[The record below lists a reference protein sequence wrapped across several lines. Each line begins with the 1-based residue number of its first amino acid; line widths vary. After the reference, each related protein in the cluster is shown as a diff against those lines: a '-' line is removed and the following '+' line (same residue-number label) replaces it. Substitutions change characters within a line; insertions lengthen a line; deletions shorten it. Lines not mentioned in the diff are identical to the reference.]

1 MPTSAPTSVFAGWS
15 EQFWQYRYN
24 LTLDFTTLQG
34 GQPVD
39 PRIVK
44 TLIRQ
49 RLGFNDEELLAQAVG
64 EIRAETNQEATPE
77 NVSEAAKSVESKY
90 GLNVFRCDDKGLFLG
105 GYALKA
111 AIKEAVSIARAANN
125 LPEKYGATRKG
136 IISYTAEHIG
146 VVEDKLYIERD
157 GRILKEADETQ
168 QKIVHANTPRGKI
181 HSLKYVEVVTSGQ
194 IHATIE
200 TDTPFTDQEWAVVWM
215 TGERQ
220 GIGAGRS
227 GSAGRYVV
235 TQWERINGNGGNGKR
250 RIKRT

>member
-64 EIRAETNQEATPE
+64 EILAETNQEATPE

-146 VVEDKLYIERD
+146 VVEDKLYI
-157 GRILKEADETQ
+157 GRNAAEDRPRQHAARKDPQSQVRRSCDIRTDSRHHRNGHT
-168 QKIVHANTPRGKI
+168 VH
-181 HSLKYVEVVTSGQ
+181 
-194 IHATIE
+194 
-200 TDTPFTDQEWAVVWM
+200 
-215 TGERQ
+215 
-220 GIGAGRS
+220 RS
-227 GSAGRYVV
+227 GV
-235 TQWERINGNGGNGKR
+235 GGGVDDW
-250 RIKRT
+250 